1 MDENIHPTYQLTLH
15 LFKRTVF
22 IHKGIIILGNVTLGY
37 AVKFSKWTHVVMMD
51 QCTWMMVP
59 TRKDPPMA
67 YNPSIP
73 FDWMMAHNPS
83 IPLKWMMAFPSTTL
97 CSQLIIHTSLFHR
110 MMVLLRTTY
119 DHHNL
124 SIPFSWMIAFLRTNY
139 AHKTIHPLHSSYN
152 HSIDLIQ

>member
-1 MDENIHPTYQLTLH
+1 
-15 LFKRTVF
+15 
-22 IHKGIIILGNVTLGY
+22 
-37 AVKFSKWTHVVMMD
+37 MD

-83 IPLKWMMAFPSTTL
+83 IPFNWMMAHNPSIPLKWMMAFPSTNL
-97 CSQLIIHTSLFHR
+97 CSQLIIHTSLFHW

-119 DHHNL
+119 DHHNS
-124 SIPFSWMIAFLRTNY
+124 SIPFSWMMAFLRTNY